1 MNLEDKGMASKFGQN
16 QLIMKANSFAI
27 ACCLGILLTGC
38 TYSTTSHSFKFYGST
53 QESFGRDFFY
63 VQYGVTG
70 AATAKYT
77 SRGGGHVRE
86 GLIAD
91 AKRNL
96 IQAHPLGPN
105 QSYVNMSIDVSQT
118 ESGVA
123 TQGAAS
129 VTKVELTAT
138 ISADVIQFGQPPVD
152 YAMPVASGSG
162 QIGGALPNT
171 PDVPSIISDSGPL
184 DDLIQSGDA
193 CYVKFGG
200 EWFEGRLLKYGKMA
214 GGGAYF
220 RVKYS
225 FNGKEKT
232 GLFNAGSFSFELPQE
247 ADRSG
252 SSMSEPTQ
260 DSPPSSLNEA
270 KTEEVTFSVGDV
282 VTFTVRLGE
291 EATGQVVGII
301 QTPSGDIAN
310 VKYVYEGEERTSTL
324 PVFSLKV
331 AD

>member
-1 MNLEDKGMASKFGQN
+1 
-16 QLIMKANSFAI
+16 MKANSIAI
-27 ACCLGILLTGC
+27 ACCLGIVLSGC

-152 YAMPVASGSG
+152 YAMPIASRSG
-162 QIGGALPNT
+162 KIGGASSETSSFLS
-171 PDVPSIISDSGPL
+171 VGL
-184 DDLIQSGDA
+184 DFGRLDELIESGDA
-193 CYVKFGG
+193 LFVRYGG
-200 EWFEGRLLKYGKMA
+200 EWYEGKLLKYGKTA
-214 GGGAYF
+214 GGGDYCKVEF
-220 RVKYS
+220 P
-225 FNGKEKT
+225 FNGKTKT
-232 GLFNAGSFSFELPQE
+232 AIFNSENVSFERPAQKDE
-247 ADRSG
+247 
-252 SSMSEPTQ
+252 
-260 DSPPSSLNEA
+260 
-270 KTEEVTFSVGDV
+270 
-282 VTFTVRLGE
+282 
-291 EATGQVVGII
+291 
-301 QTPSGDIAN
+301 
-310 VKYVYEGEERTSTL
+310 
-324 PVFSLKV
+324 
-331 AD
+331 